1 MLSSVI
7 DANIRLSYVLRPPMP
22 AIAQCNHCVQLVHQ
36 ISRSIA
42 PYMPFYSYNVIP
54 FLQVSE
60 YIIENYRNIPYPLST
75 LSTYIYNNNN
85 NIDKRLLYKDIL
97 L

>member
-1 MLSSVI
+1 
-7 DANIRLSYVLRPPMP
+7 
-22 AIAQCNHCVQLVHQ
+22 
-36 ISRSIA
+36 
-42 PYMPFYSYNVIP
+42 MPFYSYNVIP

-60 YIIENYRNIPYPLST
+60 YIIENYRNTHYPLST